1 MEHFDTPEMGA
12 TVKKPR
18 RGAEN
23 LSKAT
28 QNANK
33 HFQEFKHFSRSH
45 EKETLPAKLKNING
59 SKPRVQ
65 GAVGGAG
72 SLALERLL
80 DIAGPEWSEEEE
92 EDR

>member
-1 MEHFDTPEMGA
+1 M
-12 TVKKPR
+12 
-18 RGAEN
+18 
-23 LSKAT
+23 
-28 QNANK
+28 
-33 HFQEFKHFSRSH
+33 
-45 EKETLPAKLKNING
+45 PAKLKNINR
-59 SKPRVQ
+59 SMPRVE